1 MTGSNE
7 MKEQAQ
13 KEDILNAIDVA
24 RYFSILVDREAGD
37 LMTAKKLYKLMY
49 LAQGIHLAL
58 YDKPLFKEEI
68 EVSEDGPVVKGLDL
82 LQQLSCYS
90 KNIIKQ

>member
-13 KEDILNAIDVA
+13 EEEVLCAIDVA
-24 RYFSILVDREAGD
+24 KYFSILVDREAGD
-37 LMTAKKLYKLMY
+37 LMTAKKLHKLMY

-68 EVSEDGPVVKGLDL
+68 KASEDGPVVKR
-82 LQQLSCYS
+82 
-90 KNIIKQ
+90 IIYRNN

>member
-7 MKEQAQ
+7 MEEQAQ
-13 KEDILNAIDVA
+13 EEEILNAIDVA
-24 RYFSILVDREAGD
+24 KYFSILVDREAGD
-37 LMTAKKLYKLMY
+37 LVTAKKLYKLMY

-68 EVSEDGPVVKGLDL
+68 EASEDGPVVKGLDFVTT
-82 LQQLSCYS
+82 
-90 KNIIKQ
+90 

>member
-13 KEDILNAIDVA
+13 EEEDILSSIDVA
-24 RYFSILVDREAGD
+24 KYFSILVDREAGD
-37 LMTAKKLYKLMY
+37 LMTAKKLHKLMY
-49 LAQGIHLAL
+49 LAQGIHLTL

-68 EVSEDGPVVKGLDL
+68 EVSEDGSVVKGLFIATIKL
-82 LQQLSCYS
+82 LQ
-90 KNIIKQ
+90 